1 MITIKIITPLGL
13 YKDGSV
19 EAVHLITVEGD
30 TTILPNHIPMVA
42 MLKTSSCS
50 LKEKGVYKDYAIAGG
65 LMQFADNEMR
75 ILTDA
80 IEGREE
86 IDIERAKRAKQ
97 RAEARL
103 AKQDSRTNI
112 KRAEVALAK
121 AINRIHVYGDKR

>member
-1 MITIKIITPLGL
+1 MIKIKIITPLGL
-13 YKDGSV
+13 YKEGEV
-19 EAVHLITVEGD
+19 EAVHLCTVEGE

-42 MLKTSSCS
+42 MLKTCKCS
-50 LKEKGVYKDYAIAGG
+50 LMENKQYKDYAIAGG

-86 IDIERAKRAKQ
+86 IDIERAREAKK

-103 AKQDSRTNI
+103 AKKDSRANLQ
-112 KRAEVALAK
+112 RAEVALAR
-121 AINRIHVYGDKR
+121 AINRIKVYGE